1 MKKLVQAIVGV
12 VLSVVAS
19 QEVIAEEPTWNYA
32 VQVSATVQDSPARI
46 TLSWPQDTSGTPSSY
61 TIYRKSA
68 GSTSWGGGTSLSGS
82 TTTYSDTS
90 VAIGTAY
97 EYQIVKAMSG
107 YTGYGYIYT
116 GINVPLV
123 DNRGKVILVVDNT
136 VAGSLA
142 SELTRL
148 EKDLVGDG
156 WTVVRRDVS
165 RNDTAANV
173 KNVIRSA
180 YNLDSA
186 NTKAVFLFG
195 HVPVPYS
202 GNIVPDGHFPD
213 HQGAWPAD
221 GYYGD
226 VDGNWSDNSVSNT
239 SASDARN
246 RNVPGDGKFD
256 QSDMPSQVELQVGR
270 VDLAN
275 MPGRKVWGG
284 PATFASEIELLRN
297 YLRKDHEFR
306 HKRINP
312 PARAV
317 IHDSF
322 GVRGGEAFAG
332 SGYRSF
338 APLVGAS
345 QILTLPN
352 KGTWIPHLRDNQYLL
367 AYGAGAGSYSS
378 IGGLGNTGQYQDG
391 TTTEMVENDVKAAFT
406 MLFGSW
412 LGDWDSEDNIMRG
425 ILATPSM
432 GLVCAWSGRPHWYY
446 HHIGLG
452 ETIGYAAQI
461 AQNNPSG
468 GLYRNQI
475 NSAAGS
481 IHLGL
486 MGDPTLRLHPVA
498 PPSNVSIS
506 GGQLTWSAAPDSVVG
521 YHVYRA
527 STEAGPYTRLTSSPV
542 TSTTYPASGGFVY
555 MVKAVKLQSSSSGT
569 YYNSSQGMTAG
580 SGGSGGDTTQPTVS
594 ITAPAGG
601 TVSGSSVAVSAS
613 ASDNVG
619 VAGVQFQLDG
629 ANLGAE
635 DTTSPYSVS
644 WNSAATANGS
654 HALTA
659 IARDAAGNQRVSSAV
674 TVNVNNSTGGD
685 TTQPTVSITAPAA
698 NATVSGTTVSV
709 SANASD
715 NVGVAG
721 VQFKL
726 DGVNIGSEDTTVPY
740 TVTWNSTATANGSHA
755 LTAVARDAA
764 GNQSVSAA
772 VMANV
777 SNSTTTNP
785 PTGTSVSVVAIDNSA
800 VEGFTD
806 PATFRFTRAGD
817 SSAALTVS
825 FNLAGTATKWND
837 YRRRVEGDMP
847 VLITIPAGAASVDLT
862 VHAWP
867 DTETETTESCTLTVT
882 AGSGYTVGS
891 PASATVTMTD
901 FGGGGPDSTPPAVA
915 ISAPPPSSI
924 TIGTTVTLSASATDN
939 IGVSGV
945 QFRVNGSNV
954 GAEDASSPYGVT
966 WTTTGLSTG
975 AYLVSAVARDA
986 AGNRATSGV
995 VNVTLTSQ
1003 LPVGTNTNVIVTA
1016 NSKNILHLPDVGEH
1030 QLRIISPTVLELQL
1044 ITRKDPDP
1052 AQPSAW
1058 NFVNGSQQ
1066 LTAPAASEFSVTA
1079 NGQAVGVQSVS
1090 FKRRPLYAPL
1100 NERDLRLENNLYLHL
1115 ASPIAEGQSVQVRN
1129 PSGGI
1134 ITSSMQ
1140 FTNVASATRYSPAI
1154 HVNQEG
1160 YVPGFPKQAMVG
1172 YYLGS
1177 GGEMDIP
1184 FGNGF
1189 KIVDART
1196 GATVFQG
1203 ALTWRQDIGIEI
1215 APLPYQKVYEA
1226 DFSAL
1231 RTPGEYLL
1239 VVPGLGASLPFL
1251 IDEGIAMG
1259 FTRAYALGLYHQRCG
1274 GAVGL
1279 PHSRH
1284 EHAACHTA
1292 QADIPFPAASFQ
1304 YTWNKVAEK
1313 SGENVNPR
1321 QTAPQLRDE
1330 ASQLYPII
1338 KRGKI
1343 DISHGHHD
1351 AGDYSKYTINS
1362 AGLLHHLMF
1371 AVDSLGGV
1379 EELDNLGLPESGDG
1393 ISDVMQLARW
1403 EADFLSKIQDADGG
1417 FYFLIY
1423 PRNRAYENDV
1433 TPDQGDAQVVWPKT
1447 TSATAAAVAALAQIA
1462 SSPNFKQ
1469 AYPAEAAAHLAKAK
1483 LGWQFLVNAINRFGK
1498 DGAYQKITHYGD
1510 QFMHDDELAWAAAS
1524 LFAATGEAQYHAKLK
1539 EWYDPSSPSTLHW
1552 GWWRLYEGYGC
1563 AARAYAF
1570 AARSGRLQASQ
1581 LDSAYLAKCE
1591 NQIRLAAQ
1599 DRTIDARDHAYGS
1612 SFPAQTKRIN
1622 SAGWFFSNERA
1633 FDIAVG
1639 YQLDPRAEFTE
1650 ALVSNMNY
1658 EGGCNPVNMPFVTGM
1673 GWKRQRQIVHQWAHN
1688 DRRALPPSGIPQGN
1702 IVSHFSYLENYRGE
1716 LNAMCFPGN
1725 DVATGRYAM
1734 YDRWTDAHNVTA
1746 EFVNVDQARGLG
1758 ALAFLATLTDSKSTA
1773 WKSAPSAS
1781 INVQTETSVG
1791 GAVTATLQAP
1801 GLDLSGA
1808 RILWEAKDNE
1818 PVYGSTYT
1826 FSPKTFGAQWVE
1838 VEAQWPDGRRVFAKF
1853 DDLYATNHLPI
1864 VSVDATAATASE
1876 TPPVPGVFT
1885 FTRRGGNINAPVT
1898 VNFRYSGTAT
1908 KWEDYYRPQGDT
1920 PEDITIPAGASSVT
1934 LTLVARPDTI
1944 SESTETVNVAI
1955 TPSSAYELG
1964 STPSATMMINES
1976 GGPKISTI
1984 TRSPNGEATVT
1995 WNSQSGTMYQIL
2007 CKDRLDQSSWRIL
2020 QSGISATGATTSFKD
2035 SSAVSAPMRFYIIS
2049 TSTL

>member
-1 MKKLVQAIVGV
+1 MQAIVGV

-19 QEVIAEEPTWNYA
+19 QKVTAEEPTWNYA
-32 VQVSATVQDSPARI
+32 VQVSATVQESPARI

-61 TIYRKSA
+61 TVYRKSA

-82 TTTYSDTS
+82 TTTYTDTS
-90 VAIGTAY
+90 VAVGTAY

-123 DNRGKVILVVDNT
+123 DDRGKVILVVDNT
-136 VAGSLA
+136 VAGSLS

-165 RNDTAANV
+165 RTDTAANV

-180 YNLDSA
+180 YNLDPA

-202 GNIVPDGHFPD
+202 GNIVPDGHYPD

-226 VDGNWSDNSVSNT
+226 MDGNWTDNSINNT
-239 SASDARN
+239 SASDVRN

-256 QSDMPSQVELQVGR
+256 QSGMPSEVELQVGR
-270 VDLAN
+270 VDLSN
-275 MPGRKVWGG
+275 MPGWKEWGG
-284 PATFASEIELLRN
+284 PATFPSELELLRN

-317 IHDSF
+317 LHDTF
-322 GVRGGEAFAG
+322 GVFGGQAFAA

-338 APLVGAS
+338 APLVGPG
-345 QILTLPN
+345 QITTLVD
-352 KGTWIPHLRDNQYLL
+352 KGLWIPHLRDNPALL
-367 AYGAGAGSYSS
+367 AYGCGGGSYSS
-378 IGGLGNTGQYQDG
+378 ISGLGNTGQYKDG
-391 TTTEMVENDVKAAFT
+391 TTTEIYENDVKAVFT

-412 LGDWDSEDNIMRG
+412 LGDWDSRDNIMRG

-432 GLVCAWSGRPHWYY
+432 GLVCAWSGRPHWFY
-446 HHIGLG
+446 HHLGLG
-452 ETIGYAAQI
+452 EPIGHAAKI
-461 AQNNPSG
+461 AQNNPPG
-468 GLYRNQI
+468 GLYRNQA
-475 NSAAGS
+475 NEAAGS

-527 STEAGPYTRLTSSPV
+527 SGEAGPYTRLTTSPV
-542 TSTTYPASGGFVY
+542 TSTTYPASSGFVY
-555 MVKAVKLQSSSSGT
+555 MVKAVKLQSSTSGT
-569 YYNSSQGMTAG
+569 YYNSSQGITAG
-580 SGGSGGDTTQPTVS
+580 SGGGGGDTTQPTVS
-594 ITAPAGG
+594 ITAPTGG
-601 TVSGSSVAVSAS
+601 TVSGSSVAVSANAS
-613 ASDNVG
+613 DNVGVVGVQFQLDGANLGSEDTSAPYSVTWNSTATANGSHALTAVARDAAGNQRVSSAVTVNVNNSTVDTTQPTVSISAPTGGTVSGSSVAVSANASDNVG

-644 WNSAATANGS
+644 WNS
-654 HALTA
+654 
-659 IARDAAGNQRVSSAV
+659 
-674 TVNVNNSTGGD
+674 
-685 TTQPTVSITAPAA
+685 
-698 NATVSGTTVSV
+698 
-709 SANASD
+709 
-715 NVGVAG
+715 
-721 VQFKL
+721 
-726 DGVNIGSEDTTVPY
+726 
-740 TVTWNSTATANGSHA
+740 TATANGSHA

-764 GNQSVSAA
+764 GNQRVSSA
-772 VMANV
+772 VSITV
-777 SNSTTTNP
+777 SNSTGGG
-785 PTGTSVSVVAIDNSA
+785 GTPSVSVVAADATA
-800 VEGFTD
+800 VEGHTD
-806 PATFRFTRAGD
+806 PATFRFTRTGD
-817 SSAALTVS
+817 SSAAVTVS
-825 FNLAGTATKWND
+825 FNLTGTATKWND
-837 YRRRVEGDMP
+837 YRRPDMGDMP
-847 VLITIPAGAASVDLT
+847 VQMTIPAGATSVDLT

-867 DTETETTESCTLTVT
+867 DTETESTPETCILTLT

-891 PASATVTMTD
+891 PASATISMTD
-901 FGGGGPDSTPPAVA
+901 VGGGGPDITPPVVA
-915 ISAPPPSSI
+915 ITAPPPS
-924 TIGTTVTLSASATDN
+924 TINVGTTVSLAASATDN

-945 QFRVNGSNV
+945 QFRVNGSSV

-966 WTTTGLSTG
+966 WTTTGLG
-975 AYLVSAVARDA
+975 AGEYLVSAVARDG
-986 AGNRATSGV
+986 AGNRATSAI

-1003 LPVGTNTNVIVTA
+1003 PVGTNTNVIVTA
-1016 NSKNILHLPDVGEH
+1016 NSKNILHLPDAGEH

-1052 AQPSAW
+1052 VQPPTW

-1066 LTAPAASEFSVTA
+1066 LTAPAASEFNVTA

-1100 NERDLRLENNLYLHL
+1100 NERDLRLENNIYLRL
-1115 ASPIAEGQSVQVRN
+1115 ASPIAEGQSVEVRN
-1129 PSGGI
+1129 PSGSI
-1134 ITSSMQ
+1134 ITSSMH

-1177 GGEMDIP
+1177 GGELDIP

-1189 KIVDART
+1189 KVVRADN
-1196 GATVFQG
+1196 GSTVFQG
-1203 ALTWRQDIGIEI
+1203 TLTWRQDIGVEI

-1231 RTPGEYLL
+1231 STPGEYLL

-1259 FTRAYALGLYHQRCG
+1259 FTRTYALGIYHQRCG
-1274 GAVGL
+1274 GQVGL

-1284 EHAACHTA
+1284 DHAACHTA
-1292 QADIPFPAASFQ
+1292 QADIPLPASSFQ

-1338 KRGKI
+1338 NRGKI

-1371 AVDSLGGV
+1371 AADSLNGV
-1379 EELDNLGLPESGDG
+1379 RALDNLGLPESGDS
-1393 ISDVMQLARW
+1393 ISDLMQLAKW

-1447 TSATAAAVAALAQIA
+1447 TSATAAAVGALAQIA
-1462 SSPNFKQ
+1462 SSPSFKQ
-1469 AYPAEAAAHLAKAK
+1469 AYPTEAAAYLAKAK
-1483 LGWQFLVNAINRFGK
+1483 LGWQFLINAINQHGK

-1524 LFAATGEAQYHAKLK
+1524 LFAATGEAQYHTKLK

-1563 AARAYAF
+1563 AARTYAF
-1570 AARSGRLQASQ
+1570 AARSGRLSASQ

-1591 NQIRLAAQ
+1591 QQITLAAQ
-1599 DRTIDARDHAYGS
+1599 DRTREAREHAYGS
-1612 SFPAQTKRIN
+1612 SFAAQTKRIN

-1639 YQLDPRAEFTE
+1639 YQLNPNADYTE
-1650 ALVSNMNY
+1650 AMVSNMNY

-1702 IVSHFSYLENYRGE
+1702 IVSHFSYLENYKGE

-1725 DVATGRYAM
+1725 DVSTGRYAM

-1758 ALAFLATLTDSKSTA
+1758 ALAFLATLTQAKATP
-1773 WKSAPSAS
+1773 WKAAPSAS
-1781 INVQTETSVG
+1781 IDVQTETSVG
-1791 GAVTATLQAP
+1791 GAVTATLEVP
-1801 GLDLSGA
+1801 GFDLSGA

-1818 PVYGSTYT
+1818 PAYGSSYT

-1838 VEAQWPDGRRVFAKF
+1838 VEAQWPDGRRVFAKA
-1853 DDLYATNHLPI
+1853 DLYATNHLPI
-1864 VSVDATAATASE
+1864 VSVEASTPTASE

-1885 FTRRGGNINAPVT
+1885 FTRRGGNINSPVT

-1920 PEDITIPAGASSVT
+1920 PEDVTIPAGASSVT
-1934 LTLVARPDTI
+1934 LTLVARPDTLA
-1944 SESTETVNVAI
+1944 ESTETVNVTI
-1955 TPSSAYELG
+1955 NPNSSYELG
-1964 STPSATMMINES
+1964 ATPSATMMINES
-1976 GGPKISTI
+1976 GGPRISTI
-1984 TRSPNGEATVT
+1984 TRTPNGEATVT
-1995 WNSQSGTMYQIL
+1995 WNSQSGTMYQVL

-2020 QSGISATGATTSFKD
+2020 QSGISATGATTSFRD
-2035 SSAVSAPMRFYIIS
+2035 SSAASAPMRFYII
-2049 TSTL
+2049 TKL